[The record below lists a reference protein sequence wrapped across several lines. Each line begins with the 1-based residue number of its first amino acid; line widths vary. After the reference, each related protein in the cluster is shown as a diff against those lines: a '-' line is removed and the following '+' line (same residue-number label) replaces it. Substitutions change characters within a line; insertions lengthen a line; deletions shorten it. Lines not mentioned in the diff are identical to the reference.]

1 MAGRAAG
8 SFSLA
13 LNSCHVWV
21 LPQDTLC
28 AGTMPWEDLQ
38 PVDPNTLTLWPKGH
52 GSEPGREPG
61 QVLPG

>member
-1 MAGRAAG
+1 M
-8 SFSLA
+8 A